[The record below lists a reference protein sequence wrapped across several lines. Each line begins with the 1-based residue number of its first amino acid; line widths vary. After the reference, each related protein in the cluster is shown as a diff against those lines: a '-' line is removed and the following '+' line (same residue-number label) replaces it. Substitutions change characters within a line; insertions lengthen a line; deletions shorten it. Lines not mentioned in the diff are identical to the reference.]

1 MFWHWLWIDNG
12 RPRQGQA
19 ANVMRMT
26 RARYHYAVRS
36 IKRRECDIRK
46 GKMAES
52 IANNRHRDIWTETKK
67 LTSGRKS
74 VANVVDGACCP
85 EDISEVFV
93 AKYET
98 IFRSVPTEPSEL
110 LALHRNIKSSIAAD
124 DPCYSSITVNDIVDG
139 MANIKHGKQDGNYG
153 LTSDHLINSSMKFKV
168 ILAIVMTNMLVHG
181 YNAADLLSST
191 VISIPKNARG
201 DMSKSDNYRGISL
214 CNCICKLFDII
225 IMQKCSR
232 ILHTSD
238 QQFAFK
244 ANPSITLCS
253 GMLIE
258 SVNTFVK
265 GNSCVYTCFFGRFE
279 GLR

>member
-1 MFWHWLWIDNG
+1 MFYYVRVTKRCRYASDHGQHSVPGWGAEVEEVRDVAMFWRWLWIDNG
-12 RPRQGQA
+12 RPRQGQVA
-19 ANVMRMT
+19 TVMRMT

-52 IANNRHRDIWTETKK
+52 MANNRHRDIWTETKK

-98 IFRSVPTEPSEL
+98 LFRSVPTEPSEL
-110 LALHRNIKSSIAAD
+110 LALHRNIKSGIAAD

-153 LTSDHLINSSMKFKV
+153 LTSDHLINSSMQFKV

-191 VISIPKNARG
+191 VI
-201 DMSKSDNYRGISL
+201 
-214 CNCICKLFDII
+214 
-225 IMQKCSR
+225 
-232 ILHTSD
+232 
-238 QQFAFK
+238 
-244 ANPSITLCS
+244 
-253 GMLIE
+253 
-258 SVNTFVK
+258 
-265 GNSCVYTCFFGRFE
+265 
-279 GLR
+279 